1 MTDKKFY
8 EFLNKHRVDPET
20 PTLIEIISYGPFSGK
35 FNIKNNENNENYDEF
50 IKLYKNAIK
59 NGVELS
65 ILEKQL
71 ESGPLIFDF
80 DLESSLESSDEGNRL
95 YDYTLIEQLNKF
107 IYEAIDKFLD
117 INPKK
122 IKLYLF
128 EKPHSTVKDNMTK
141 DGFHITL
148 PETCVSIKMRHLIR
162 HELVKLCDEANI
174 FDKYTKGPD
183 KIIDKAVASS
193 ISWFLYGSKKIE

>member
-1 MTDKKFY
+1 MQFFFT
-8 EFLNKHRVDPET
+8 
-20 PTLIEIISYGPFSGK
+20 
-35 FNIKNNENNENYDEF
+35 
-50 IKLYKNAIK
+50 
-59 NGVELS
+59 
-65 ILEKQL
+65 
-71 ESGPLIFDF
+71 
-80 DLESSLESSDEGNRL
+80 
-95 YDYTLIEQLNKF
+95 
-107 IYEAIDKFLD
+107 KFLE
-117 INPKK
+117 INPKE

-193 ISWFLYGSKKIE
+193 NAWFLYGSKKPTGQLYTLSKIYNINGLDYDHKMKTFTDDELIDFFSIRKEYYNKDN